1 MKSNLAILSSD
12 KKSIELINQLDLK
25 NRCHLYANCS
35 RNVEIAQ
42 NFSKENGF
50 KKYYGSYEE
59 LINDKEVDIVLN
71 LLPSGIKFEYTY
83 LCLKKGLRVIC
94 DYPIIKSSTEI
105 PSYWELIN
113 NNLTQNLMMID
124 NQDIKKFFEISKNK
138 KKLFYFKIKKKDSNK
153 NNSLSTSDIFYE
165 MTPDL
170 FFYLDKLNQKNIKV
184 NVLNIFR
191 DKITNNINH
200 LNCNIIIDSN
210 IYLQVLLDNGSDDNF
225 GFNFDI
231 NKFNE
236 INAFINNRED
246 LENFVIGKKPFDNL
260 SEFQY
265 YPFKLFQEVFNE

>member
-124 NQDIKKFFEISKNK
+124 NHDIKKFFKISKNK

-170 FFYLDKLNQKNIKV
+170 FFYLDKFHQKNIKV

>member
-170 FFYLDKLNQKNIKV
+170 FFYLDKFHQKNIKV